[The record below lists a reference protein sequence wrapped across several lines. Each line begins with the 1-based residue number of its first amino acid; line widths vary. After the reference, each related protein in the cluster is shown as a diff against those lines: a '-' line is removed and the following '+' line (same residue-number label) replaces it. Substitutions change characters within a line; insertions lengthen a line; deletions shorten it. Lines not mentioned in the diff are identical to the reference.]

1 MDNSKTVIISLGGSI
16 VVPDEIDIGF
26 VRSFR
31 ELIEAYVLQG
41 YVFYIIVG
49 GGKIARKYNNAANAI
64 IKMESDEL
72 DWLGIYATRL
82 NADFIRLIF
91 KDIAYESIFTD
102 PTEKIVTDKKVIIGG
117 GWKPGWSTDYV
128 SVELARTVGASKIAN
143 LSNIDY
149 AYDSDPKTNPDA
161 QKIHQTSWADYRR
174 LIPDGW
180 DPGLSTPFDPVAS
193 KLAEQYGIEVAIMN
207 GKKLDNFK
215 AYLEGAGFEG
225 TVIK

>member
-1 MDNSKTVIISLGGSI
+1 MDNSKTIIISLGGSI
-16 VVPDEIDIGF
+16 VVPDEIDAGF
-26 VRSFR
+26 IRSFR
-31 ELIEAYVLQG
+31 ECIVSYLEKG
-41 YVFYIIVG
+41 YTFYIIVG
-49 GGKIARKYNNAANAI
+49 GGKTARKYTNAANAV
-64 IKMESDEL
+64 IKMLPEEL

-91 KDIAYESIFTD
+91 KDVASETIFTD
-102 PTEKIVTDKKVIIGG
+102 PTKPIITDKKIIIGS

-128 SVELARTVGASKIAN
+128 SIELAHTVGAQKVVN

-161 QKIHQTSWADYRR
+161 QKIHKTSWAEYRK

-180 DPGLSTPFDPVAS
+180 DPGLSTPFDPIAS

-215 AYLEGAGFEG
+215 AYLDGGGFEG